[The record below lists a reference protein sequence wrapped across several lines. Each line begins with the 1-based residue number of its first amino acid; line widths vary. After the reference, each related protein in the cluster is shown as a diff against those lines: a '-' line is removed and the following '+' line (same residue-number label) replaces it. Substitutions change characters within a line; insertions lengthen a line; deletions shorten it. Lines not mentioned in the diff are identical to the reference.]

1 MFDHFT
7 IFCNGYRFLAI
18 FHHFFGHNFFAVD
31 KFGGCGAGS
40 EISSTPGATEGCTG
54 EIGEPRAWMHSKM
67 VIKQRRMETK
77 PHGDSEMEEWRV
89 SDWMVNAPLGYIPG
103 STGISRSVASLPSTL
118 HASSTSISEN
128 VWVSSEKVHGGT
140 CKAWKRVLE
149 VIGIVTTWKWK
160 NKGQLSEPSI
170 LMQYQLCFI

>member
-40 EISSTPGATEGCTG
+40 KISSTPGATEGCTG

-103 STGISRSVASLPSTL
+103 ATGISRSIASLPSTL
-118 HASSTSISEN
+118 HASSTAEIMWNAQAAWMPNPRNLSKNLPPSSFFPHAVVSKSI
-128 VWVSSEKVHGGT
+128 
-140 CKAWKRVLE
+140 
-149 VIGIVTTWKWK
+149 
-160 NKGQLSEPSI
+160 Q
-170 LMQYQLCFI
+170 